1 MFSASLAVAHDF
13 LLFRIDNQDG
23 FRVLA
28 CGAEHEFIDED
39 VEEFTQAIGLMCAVD
54 EVSVVCE

>member
-13 LLFRIDNQDG
+13 LLFRIDNEDR

-28 CGAEHEFIDED
+28 CGAEDEFIDEY
-39 VEEFTQAIGLMCAVD
+39 VEEFTQPVGLVCTVD

>member
-28 CGAEHEFIDED
+28 CGAEDEFVDEY
-39 VEEFTQAIGLMCAVD
+39 VEEFTQPVSLMCAVD
-54 EVSVVCE
+54 KVSVVCE